1 VFVFIFIS
9 DGSSDESLLLF
20 SYGQMSS

>member
-1 VFVFIFIS
+1 VFIFIS